1 MLEGEARSQID
12 GAFFFFKDFFL
23 FFFFNVNLF
32 LLSFY

>member
-12 GAFFFFKDFFL
+12 GAFFFKDFFL
-23 FFFFNVNLF
+23 FFFLNVNLF